1 MIGHKVR
8 VEERPSRPEPEQG
21 RGRSSLAA
29 LLVDVDERLVDGTGE
44 RDLNVLAALGV
55 DEVWEVALGRVEEGL
70 EAELGQGVRELKRLL
85 DLELWKLDVEVVN
98 LERED
103 TIG

>member
-1 MIGHKVR
+1 MENSEEQDVVRLVVVDQEEEGMIGHKVR

-55 DEVWEVALGRVEEGL
+55 DEV
-70 EAELGQGVRELKRLL
+70 
-85 DLELWKLDVEVVN
+85 
-98 LERED
+98 
-103 TIG
+103 